1 MTLSHPETNELSRLL
16 IGAAIEVHRELG
28 PGLLE
33 SIYEECLYFELESLG
48 VSVRHQESIPIIYK
62 GRKIIGTYR
71 PDLVV
76 NDLIIVEAKALEKV
90 LPVDKAQV
98 LTYLKLLK
106 IPVGL
111 LFNFNTEGM
120 TEGIV
125 RISL

>member
-1 MTLSHPETNELSRLL
+1 MALSHPETNELSRLL

-28 PGLLE
+28 PALLE

-48 VSVRHQESIPIIYK
+48 VSVRHKESIPIIYK

-90 LPVDKAQV
+90 LPVHKAQV
-98 LTYLKLLK
+98 LTYLNLLK

-111 LFNFNTEGM
+111 LFNFNTEVM

>member
-1 MTLSHPETNELSRLL
+1 MTLSHPETNELSSVL

-48 VSVRHQESIPIIYK
+48 VSVRHQESISIIYK
-62 GRKIIGTYR
+62 GHEIKGTYR

-76 NDLIIVEAKALEKV
+76 NDLIVVEAKALEKV
-90 LPVDKAQV
+90 LPVHKAQV

-111 LFNFNTEGM
+111 LFNFNTELM
-120 TEGIV
+120 IDGIV